1 MELVESGSDAEH
13 GDDMASLND
22 QLDGPQD
29 DDVDDDTISSEGEEE
44 DTDLLLDA
52 MVSEPKA
59 KEDVRSWKE
68 LCKQL
73 KDDLHRG
80 HKKHTPHAYTNQLT
94 ILRNFAML
102 CIKGK
107 GRIAIS
113 EVIMQQ
119 FHKGVGVHFAHRIQ
133 FLAHHYQVF
142 EQLLDKN

>member
-1 MELVESGSDAEH
+1 MQSASVEAHNLPRQSPVELVESGSDAEH

-52 MVSEPKA
+52 VVSEPKV

-73 KDDLHRG
+73 KDDLSR
-80 HKKHTPHAYTNQLT
+80 LT
-94 ILRNFAML
+94 TL
-102 CIKGK
+102 
-107 GRIAIS
+107 
-113 EVIMQQ
+113 
-119 FHKGVGVHFAHRIQ
+119 
-133 FLAHHYQVF
+133 
-142 EQLLDKN
+142 